1 VVRLFNVYYPV
12 RTLVLVCVE
21 TLIVLLS
28 FAVAA
33 WIRLGAD
40 SLLVLR
46 TEDGI
51 VKILAIAALSFVCF
65 YYFDLYD
72 PQRLPSS
79 GETYFRVL
87 TVIGILSLFLGA
99 LGYFIPDFLLSNDI
113 ILFGVTILTVSV
125 LAWRGVYIWLIR
137 QPFLRER
144 VYVLGA
150 GERAERLVEA
160 LRARIDLGLD
170 VVGWAGAIGNGS
182 LNREQMASQLVALK
196 EKGAVD
202 HVIVAMSDRRGTMPV
217 RELLDLRLSGIKV
230 DDATA
235 LLEKV
240 SGKIEIHELQ
250 PSWLIFSDGF
260 RQNALFMALRRL
272 MSIAISVVC
281 LLATLPLIPVVALA
295 IWLTSEGPILYRQ
308 KRVGRN
314 GHIFTCYKFRTMR
327 QDAEADTGA
336 TWALDD
342 DPRITR
348 VGRVLRYL
356 RLDEIPQIWN
366 VLKGDMG
373 FVGPR
378 PERPEFV
385 EKLIEQIPYYNLR
398 HIIRPGITGWAQVR
412 YKYGNTL
419 EDARQKLQYD
429 LFYIKNISLGLDFW
443 IMLQTVKVILLG
455 RGAQ

>member
-348 VGRVLRYL
+348 VGRMLRYL